1 MIRRLIIRGLLA
13 ASTLL
18 ALTNGLAQAGGW
30 AVVTLDDLPQSIMA
44 GQAID
49 IGFTVRQHGRTL
61 RDDLMPMI
69 QFDRADGQDAF
80 TATAQ
85 GVGGPGH
92 YAAQVTFPSA
102 GTWNWIVDTEQFG
115 MISQELPSLT
125 IIAPTPTNQ
134 PTASLPFAIG
144 LIGSIGAIGALVIW
158 LRSHTRLVLIAAA
171 LAAAIGVIGFATAS
185 SSSAQSAAQPDQ
197 AALGKELFVAKGCV
211 MCHTHAAFKGESAYW
226 IGAQPPDLTSVSL
239 SADYLRQWL
248 QDPSALKP
256 GTVMPTLDLKPDEIE
271 ALIAFLKPNQP

>member
-61 RDDLMPMI
+61 RDDLTPMI
-69 QFDRADGQDAF
+69 QFDRAEGQDAF
-80 TATAQ
+80 TVTAQ
-85 GVGGPGH
+85 RVGGPGH

-102 GTWNWIVDTEQFG
+102 GTWNWIVDTEQYG
-115 MISQELPSLT
+115 MISQDLPPITVMSA
-125 IIAPTPTNQ
+125 APANP

-171 LAAAIGVIGFATAS
+171 LAGLIGVIGFATTGS
-185 SSSAQSAAQPDQ
+185 SVATAYCSTRPGRAGQRPVCRQRLRDVPYACGLQGCARLLDRRATAGLDERQPERRLSAPMAARS
-197 AALGKELFVAKGCV
+197 V
-211 MCHTHAAFKGESAYW
+211 
-226 IGAQPPDLTSVSL
+226 GAQAGYRY
-239 SADYLRQWL
+239 AD
-248 QDPSALKP
+248 A
-256 GTVMPTLDLKPDEIE
+256 
-271 ALIAFLKPNQP
+271 